1 MLAANIKEILEKKG
15 KGGWLRVSECAKEY
29 AKGDDSKETRFY
41 RWRKQ
46 VEKGKVSGFQV
57 LKLAG
62 NISFIGIENANPT
75 AISKVEIDN
84 QYEKRLEAIRNENLS
99 NPIIAYFD
107 LLLFMDTLPSR
118 IKDKL
123 GLEFLIATWVIMKA
137 NQWRPFEEQAQ
148 KQERLKT
155 VISIVVLSFINKIP
169 MLLNEEFGTMKEK
182 ESFAD

>member
-15 KGGWLRVSECAKEY
+15 RGGWLRVSECAEEY
-29 AKGDDSKETRFY
+29 AQEDDSKKTCFY

-57 LKLAG
+57 LKLVG
-62 NISFIGIENANPT
+62 NISFIGLENANPT
-75 AISKVEIDN
+75 AIYKAKIDA
-84 QYEKRLEAIRNENLS
+84 QYEKRVEAIRNENLS

-107 LLLFMDTLPSR
+107 LLFFIDTLPSR

-123 GLEFLIATWVIMKA
+123 GLELQIATLVIMKA

-148 KQERLKT
+148 RQERLKA
-155 VISIVVLSFINKIP
+155 VMSIVVLSFVNRIP
-169 MLLNEEFGTMKEK
+169 MLLNEEFGTMEEK
-182 ESFAD
+182 ASFAS